1 MKTDT
6 RGSTN
11 HLTSAQ
17 RPNRTRRR
25 APERSDTKDMIDTS
39 IRVLVADS
47 NELFS
52 LGLSCLLDREPD
64 IQVVGVASSVTE
76 TLLKL
81 AQHRPDVLL
90 VESRMRDSNGLPAVL
105 QAMSR
110 YADTRVTVI
119 TASDTDADL
128 QAALQLGVQGYILK
142 DSSLDEVVQ
151 AVRAIAKGEMYYS
164 KSVYARV
171 RNLTS
176 AKLSNGRSSCTD
188 RGIFSLSERERSVL
202 RLVAAGATNQEIG
215 DALGIAT
222 NTVKVHLRAILD
234 KLNVRNRQQAAAY
247 AVQEGLVGRL
257 FPAREEQHQ
266 EYAGA
271 GLYGYG
277 MQGYSIY

>member
-1 MKTDT
+1 MV
-6 RGSTN
+6 
-11 HLTSAQ
+11 
-17 RPNRTRRR
+17 
-25 APERSDTKDMIDTS
+25 DTS
-39 IRVLVADS
+39 IRVLIADS
-47 NELFS
+47 NELFC

-64 IQVVGVASSVTE
+64 IEVVGVASTVTE
-76 TLLKL
+76 TLLKI
-81 AQHRPDVLL
+81 AQQKPDVLL
-90 VESRMRDSNGLPAVL
+90 VESRMRESNGLPAVL

-110 YADTRVTVI
+110 YADTRVAVI
-119 TASDTDADL
+119 TASDTDSDL
-128 QAALQLGVQGYILK
+128 QAALRLGVQGYILK

-151 AVRAIAKGEMYYS
+151 AVRAIARGEMYYS
-164 KSVYARV
+164 KAIYSRV
-171 RNLTS
+171 RNFVPVPL
-176 AKLSNGRSSCTD
+176 KVSNGRGLYAD

-257 FPAREEQHQ
+257 FPNREEPYQ

-271 GLYGYG
+271 GMAAYG

>member
-1 MKTDT
+1 
-6 RGSTN
+6 
-11 HLTSAQ
+11 
-17 RPNRTRRR
+17 
-25 APERSDTKDMIDTS
+25 MIDTT
-39 IRVLVADS
+39 IRVLVADG
-47 NELFS
+47 NELFC
-52 LGLSCLLDREPD
+52 LGLSCLLERESD
-64 IQVVGVASSVTE
+64 IEVVGVASTVTE

-110 YADTRVTVI
+110 YAETRVAVI
-119 TASDTDADL
+119 TASDTHPDL
-128 QAALQLGVQGYILK
+128 QAALSLGVHGYILK

-151 AVRAIAKGEMYYS
+151 AVRTIARGEMYYS
-164 KSVYARV
+164 KAVYSRMPDLMPV
-171 RNLTS
+171 NPRIGS
-176 AKLSNGRSSCTD
+176 GRATGPD
-188 RGIFSLSERERSVL
+188 RGIFSLSDRERSVL

-257 FPAREEQHQ
+257 FPPREEPFH
-266 EYAGA
+266 EYATA
-271 GLYGYG
+271 GVYGHA